1 MAKANLTKRAVESAQ
16 ASEKPYVLY
25 DGGLPRF
32 GLRIMPSGYKA
43 WILEY
48 RPSGGGRTSLT
59 RLIVLGGAGSGNLD
73 SRDKWEI
80 CLKAA

>member
-1 MAKANLTKRAVESAQ
+1 MAKANLTQRAVEAAQ

-25 DGGLPRF
+25 DGGLPGF
-32 GLRIMPSGYKA
+32 ALRIMLCGYKA

-48 RPSGGGRTSLT
+48 RSSGGGRTSPT
-59 RLIVLGGAGSGNLD
+59 RLIVLGRAGSGNLD

-80 CLKAA
+80 CLNAA